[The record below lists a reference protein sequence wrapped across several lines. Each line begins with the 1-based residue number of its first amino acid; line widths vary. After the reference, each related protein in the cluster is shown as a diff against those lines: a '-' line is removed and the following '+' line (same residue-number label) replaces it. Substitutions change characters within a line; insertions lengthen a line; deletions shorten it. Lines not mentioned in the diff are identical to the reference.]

1 MDIKLVVRLPDEI
14 IEEIKTEYNAK
25 DDKDICKVIEVLFL
39 SEMVA
44 SGSNIKLIKVEVDNE
59 QHSNTTTDGIRS
71 P

>member
-1 MDIKLVVRLPDEI
+1 MNIKFTIDFPNEI

-44 SGSNIKLIKVEVDNE
+44 SGSNLKLIKVEVE
-59 QHSNTTTDGIRS
+59 Q
-71 P
+71 